1 MRAAPKSTKTT
12 AEKHEPIEEFFPMY
26 TRSVERLGEFQKKML
41 ETMAQQNTDWLESW
55 KKTTGMFPQM
65 PGMFMFDVWTQ
76 MFDRFIE
83 TEKSGIDMAVEQS
96 KQTLNL
102 ARERGTTYGKVTDG
116 FTGMFQQALAAQK
129 KALDFYSEQQ
139 NTAFET
145 MKRQFRFVNNPAAEA
160 FQNGLDTL
168 IETQKAMLDIAS
180 KPLHTVH

>member
-1 MRAAPKSTKTT
+1 
-12 AEKHEPIEEFFPMY
+12 
-26 TRSVERLGEFQKKML
+26 
-41 ETMAQQNTDWLESW
+41 
-55 KKTTGMFPQM
+55 
-65 PGMFMFDVWTQ
+65 
-76 MFDRFIE
+76 
-83 TEKSGIDMAVEQS
+83 
-96 KQTLNL
+96 
-102 ARERGTTYGKVTDG
+102 VTDG

-139 NTAFET
+139 KTAFET